1 MDFSPRGR
9 ARSITKGRMM
19 EEILEKKVKPGSTK
33 SLEVKQK
40 PLTRTV
46 NPQLEAIEVLTKLSG
61 SLVEQVRDLSAE
73 IDSLKGKIAQVASR
87 LGL

>member
-1 MDFSPRGR
+1 
-9 ARSITKGRMM
+9 M
-19 EEILEKKVKPGSTK
+19 EEILEKKVKPVSTK
-33 SLEVKQK
+33 NLEVKQK

-46 NPQLEAIEVLTKLSG
+46 NPQLEAIETLTRLNG

>member
-1 MDFSPRGR
+1 
-9 ARSITKGRMM
+9 MM
-19 EEILEKKVKPGSTK
+19 EKVLEKKVKPGSTK

-46 NPQLEAIEVLTKLSG
+46 NPQLEAIETLTRLNG

>member
-1 MDFSPRGR
+1 
-9 ARSITKGRMM
+9 M
-19 EEILEKKVKPGSTK
+19 EEILEKKVKPEYTK

-46 NPQLEAIEVLTKLSG
+46 NPQLEAIETLTRLNG
-61 SLVEQVRDLSAE
+61 SLVEQVRDLSLE
-73 IDSLKGKIAQVASR
+73 IDSLKGKMAQVASR

>member
-1 MDFSPRGR
+1 
-9 ARSITKGRMM
+9 M
-19 EEILEKKVKPGSTK
+19 EKVLEKKVKPGSTK
-33 SLEVKQK
+33 GLEVKQK

-73 IDSLKGKIAQVASR
+73 IDNLKDRIAQVASR

>member
-1 MDFSPRGR
+1 
-9 ARSITKGRMM
+9 M
-19 EEILEKKVKPGSTK
+19 EKVLEKKVKPKSTK
-33 SLEVKQK
+33 GLEVKQK
-40 PLTRTV
+40 PLTQTRTV
-46 NPQLEAIEVLTKLSG
+46 NPQLEAIETLTKLNG

>member
-1 MDFSPRGR
+1 
-9 ARSITKGRMM
+9 MM
-19 EEILEKKVKPGSTK
+19 EEILEKKVKPRSAK

-40 PLTRTV
+40 PLARTV
-46 NPQLEAIEVLTKLSG
+46 NPQLEAIETLTKLNG

-73 IDSLKGKIAQVASR
+73 IDDMKNKIAQVASR

>member
-1 MDFSPRGR
+1 
-9 ARSITKGRMM
+9 MM
-19 EEILEKKVKPGSTK
+19 EEILEKKVKPESKKG
-33 SLEVKQK
+33 LEVKQK

-46 NPQLEAIEVLTKLSG
+46 NPQLEAIETLTKLNG

>member
-1 MDFSPRGR
+1 MEKVLKK
-9 ARSITKGRMM
+9 KG
-19 EEILEKKVKPGSTK
+19 
-33 SLEVKQK
+33 LEVKQK
-40 PLTRTV
+40 PLTQTRTV
-46 NPQLEAIEVLTKLSG
+46 NPQLEAIETLTKLSG

>member
-1 MDFSPRGR
+1 
-9 ARSITKGRMM
+9 M
-19 EEILEKKVKPGSTK
+19 EEILEKKVKPMSTK
-33 SLEVKQK
+33 SLEVKQE

-46 NPQLEAIEVLTKLSG
+46 NPQLEAIETLTRLNG

>member
-1 MDFSPRGR
+1 
-9 ARSITKGRMM
+9 M
-19 EEILEKKVKPGSTK
+19 EEILEKKVNPVSTK

-46 NPQLEAIEVLTKLSG
+46 NPQLEAIETLTRLNG

-73 IDSLKGKIAQVASR
+73 IDSLKGKLAQVASR

>member
-19 EEILEKKVKPGSTK
+19 EEILEKKVNPVSTK

-40 PLTRTV
+40 PLTGTV
-46 NPQLEAIEVLTKLSG
+46 NPQLEAIETLTRLNG

>member
-1 MDFSPRGR
+1 
-9 ARSITKGRMM
+9 M
-19 EEILEKKVKPGSTK
+19 EEILEKKVKPESKKG
-33 SLEVKQK
+33 LEVKQK

-46 NPQLEAIEVLTKLSG
+46 NPQLEAIETLTKLSG

>member
-1 MDFSPRGR
+1 
-9 ARSITKGRMM
+9 M
-19 EEILEKKVKPGSTK
+19 EEILEKKVKPGPTK

-46 NPQLEAIEVLTKLSG
+46 NPQLEAIETLTRLNG

-73 IDSLKGKIAQVASR
+73 IDSLKSKIAQVASR

>member
-1 MDFSPRGR
+1 
-9 ARSITKGRMM
+9 MM
-19 EEILEKKVKPGSTK
+19 EEILEKKVNPVSTK

-61 SLVEQVRDLSAE
+61 SLVEQVRDLSLE
-73 IDSLKGKIAQVASR
+73 IDSLKDRIAQVASR

>member
-1 MDFSPRGR
+1 
-9 ARSITKGRMM
+9 M

-46 NPQLEAIEVLTKLSG
+46 NPQLEAIEILTKLSG
-61 SLVEQVRDLSAE
+61 SLVEQVRDLSLE
-73 IDSLKGKIAQVASR
+73 IDNLKDRIAQVASR

>member
-1 MDFSPRGR
+1 
-9 ARSITKGRMM
+9 M

-46 NPQLEAIEVLTKLSG
+46 NPQLEAIETLTKLNG

-73 IDSLKGKIAQVASR
+73 IDSLKGKLAQVASR

>member
-1 MDFSPRGR
+1 
-9 ARSITKGRMM
+9 MM
-19 EEILEKKVKPGSTK
+19 EEILEKKVKPVSTK

-46 NPQLEAIEVLTKLSG
+46 NPQLEAIETLTRLNG